1 MIFNIGR
8 KATKVTSHQ
17 RRTHYNAGTKTA
29 HTSKTPY
36 SRTAHTS
43 KTPYSR
49 TAHTS
54 KNKSRSGVPMMG
66 TMKMKSNK
74 RGGGCSCGK

>member
-17 RRTHYNAGTKTA
+17 RRTHYNAGTK
-29 HTSKTPY
+29 
-36 SRTAHTS
+36 TAHTS